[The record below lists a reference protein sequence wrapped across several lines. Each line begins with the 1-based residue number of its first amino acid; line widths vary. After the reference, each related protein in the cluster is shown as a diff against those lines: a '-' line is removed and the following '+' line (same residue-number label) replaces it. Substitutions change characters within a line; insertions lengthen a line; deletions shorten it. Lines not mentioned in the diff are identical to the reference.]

1 MFQILRGK
9 RRHCASSSRV
19 LISFFLSLRR
29 VLEGFGKWPR
39 PFPFRS
45 QLLRSLLSL
54 SLSGFCPFFFLFFLC
69 VSNGGGG
76 EWVQVGTYFVG
87 HYYQVLQQQP
97 DFVHQFYS
105 DASTVL
111 RIDGNTRE
119 TAATMLVDPSPL
131 FSSYFAF

>member
-1 MFQILRGK
+1 M
-9 RRHCASSSRV
+9 AT
-19 LISFFLSLRR
+19 
-29 VLEGFGKWPR
+29 
-39 PFPFRS
+39 PFPVPVTAA
-45 QLLRSLLSL
+45 QVPTLSL
-54 SLSGFCPFFFLFFLC
+54 SLSLGFALFFFFFC

>member
-1 MFQILRGK
+1 M
-9 RRHCASSSRV
+9 AT
-19 LISFFLSLRR
+19 
-29 VLEGFGKWPR
+29 
-39 PFPFRS
+39 PFPVPVTAA
-45 QLLRSLLSL
+45 QVPTLSL
-54 SLSGFCPFFFLFFLC
+54 SLSGFCSFFFFFFC